1 MIRSRDNGRALCSD
15 SPSSSRAWQ
24 SARPLERRPSVT
36 IVVASAAPDGIV
48 LASDSRTTQSRGDH
62 HRIATDA
69 AQKVYDA
76 WGRIGLAA
84 YGIATIGSD
93 SIRSVI
99 NAWLAQADQAAT
111 LDDAAASLAEYLEA
125 RLSDATPA
133 PRRKILY
140 EPVWPLGVLV
150 AGYGDDGVG
159 RVLEV
164 RVWPLQSKV
173 VDTEIATHK
182 PSSMWR
188 GQTGAIRRLVLGFD
202 EQEMK
207 KVGVTITEQMEKPL
221 STIAYDLIQPSTLQ
235 DAVDLA
241 YFAIDTTVQMQR
253 FSDGT
258 FASQK
263 AIPGCGGPTQCLAVT
278 PAGVRWVHQL
288 ALSPP
293 SRVPY

>member
-1 MIRSRDNGRALCSD
+1 M
-15 SPSSSRAWQ
+15 
-24 SARPLERRPSVT
+24 T

-48 LASDSRTTQSRGDH
+48 LASDSRTTQRRGDH
-62 HRIATDA
+62 HRVASNA

-99 NAWLAQADQAAT
+99 NGWLAEADQTAA
-111 LDDAAASLAEYLEA
+111 LGDAAKSLAGYLQA

-133 PRRKILY
+133 PRGKILLD
-140 EPVWPLGVLV
+140 PVWPLGVLV
-150 AGYGDDGVG
+150 AGYDEVGVG

-173 VDTEIATHK
+173 VDTDAATDK

-188 GQTGAIRRLVLGFD
+188 GQTGAVRRLVLGFD
-202 EQEMK
+202 EDEMK
-207 KVGVTITEQMEKPL
+207 KVGVAITEQMEEPL
-221 STIAYDLIQPSTLQ
+221 STIAYDLIQPTTLQ

-278 PAGVRWVHQL
+278 PAGVRWVHEL
-288 ALSPP
+288 TLLPP
-293 SRVPY
+293 ARVPEL

>member
-1 MIRSRDNGRALCSD
+1 M
-15 SPSSSRAWQ
+15 
-24 SARPLERRPSVT
+24 ERRPSVT

-62 HRIATDA
+62 HRVATDA

-99 NAWLAQADQAAT
+99 NAWLAEADQTAA
-111 LDDAAASLAEYLEA
+111 LGDAAASLAEYLQA

-133 PRRKILY
+133 PRGKILY

-150 AGYGDDGVG
+150 AGYDEDGLG
-159 RVLEV
+159 RLLEV

-173 VDTEIATHK
+173 VDTDIATHK

-188 GQTGAIRRLVLGFD
+188 GQTGAVRRLILGFD
-202 EQEMK
+202 EQGVKE
-207 KVGVTITEQMEKPL
+207 VGVTITEQMKTAL
-221 STIAYDLIQPSTLQ
+221 GAIAYDLIQPSTLQ

-241 YFAIDTTVQMQR
+241 YFVIDTTVQMQR

-278 PAGVRWVHQL
+278 PTGVRWVDEL

-293 SRVPY
+293 SRVA

>member
-1 MIRSRDNGRALCSD
+1 
-15 SPSSSRAWQ
+15 
-24 SARPLERRPSVT
+24 VT

-62 HRIATDA
+62 HRIASNA
-69 AQKVYDA
+69 SQKVYDA

-99 NAWLAQADQAAT
+99 NAWLAEADETAA
-111 LDDAAASLAEYLEA
+111 LDDAAASLAEYLQA

-133 PRRKILY
+133 PRGKILHD
-140 EPVWPLGVLV
+140 PVWPLGVLV
-150 AGYGDDGVG
+150 AGYDEDGVG
-159 RVLEV
+159 RLLEV
-164 RVWPLQSKV
+164 RVWPLQFKV
-173 VDTEIATHK
+173 VDTDISSHK

-188 GQTGAIRRLVLGFD
+188 GQTGAVRRMVRGFD
-202 EQEMK
+202 EHEMK
-207 KVGVTITEQMEKPL
+207 KVGVTITEQMKKPS

-241 YFAIDTTVQMQR
+241 YFMIDTTVQMQR

-263 AIPGCGGPTQCLAVT
+263 AIPGCGGPTQCLAVM
-278 PAGVRWVHQL
+278 PAGVRWVHEL

-293 SRVPY
+293 ARVPEL